1 MELAKNSILIVDD
14 EKINLKVLTQ
24 ILSQD
29 YIVYTAKDGQTA
41 IDMVMEYLPDLVLLD
56 VIMGE
61 MNGYKVA
68 GKLKE
73 VEKSHDIPI
82 IFITGL
88 SSIEDEEIGI
98 ALGGADY
105 ISKPFSPVM
114 VKLRVRNQLQIV
126 NQKREIKRLQ
136 EQLKH
141 SV

>member
-1 MELAKNSILIVDD
+1 MEQAKNSILIVDD

>member
-1 MELAKNSILIVDD
+1 MKQAKNSVLVVDD

-24 ILSQD
+24 ILSPD
-29 YIVYTAKDGQTA
+29 YTVYTAKDGQTA
-41 IDMVMEYLPDLVLLD
+41 IDMVTEYMPDIILLD
-56 VIMGE
+56 VIMQD

-73 VEKSHDIPI
+73 IEKLCDIPI

-105 ISKPFSPVM
+105 ISKPFSPAM

-126 NQKREIKRLQ
+126 NQRNTIKHLQ

-141 SV
+141 AV

>member
-1 MELAKNSILIVDD
+1 MEQAKNSILVVDD

-24 ILSQD
+24 ILSQE

-41 IDMVMEYLPDLVLLD
+41 IDMVMEYLPDLILLD
-56 VIMGE
+56 VIMDD

-73 VEKSHDIPI
+73 VEKICDIPI

-105 ISKPFSPVM
+105 ISKPFSPAM
-114 VKLRVRNQLQIV
+114 VKLRVRNQLQII
-126 NQKREIKRLQ
+126 NQKNKIKHLQ

-141 SV
+141 NI